1 MDNSLQKKIFLIGP
15 PNSGK
20 TSLFNWLTGF
30 KHKVVNYPGST
41 VLTGQGNLLKKYDYP
56 AKVIDTPGIYS
67 LSPQSEDEY
76 ITRQT
81 LFDHKENFVII
92 LVLDSSK
99 LEAQLPL
106 FFQLKFEGF
115 PLIVALTMPDIS
127 QKHSPLDID
136 IFSQKLKAPVVFLN
150 SLTGEGVFQLIEKTK
165 QLNTKKMTIEK
176 QANWSEKEFNK
187 VSDHCKK
194 IIKESLLKQNS
205 PTENLFHSHKWD
217 RFFLN
222 PKTGFV
228 LFTLIMFA
236 LFSSI
241 FWLATP
247 FMTAV
252 DQSFSFL
259 IDQSKNL
266 FSFSPIL
273 AELIS
278 NGILS
283 SFGAVMVFV
292 PQIFILF
299 IGISL
304 LEDTGYL
311 ARAVALMDG
320 PLSKIGLSGRAF
332 TPFLSGY
339 ACAIPAILLA
349 RNISSVREK
358 FLIYFSTPFMT
369 CSARLP
375 VYALLLSFLFY
386 GQSSWKPGLAL
397 SFIYILSFILGMI
410 AVIILNKVLK
420 QKSKESFLLD
430 LPIYRKPSLK
440 KTINN
445 ALNRTKHYIISAG
458 PAIFLVA
465 LGVWVLSYFPLN
477 PELSPEQRIQ
487 YSYASQLGQLFEPF
501 FQKMGLDWRV
511 GLALITAFAA
521 REVFVSSLILIF
533 TVIKT
538 ADTTLSHSLLKTMQ
552 TAVHPNGDPI
562 FTTASVT
569 ALIVFFMFAL
579 QCLSTTAIV
588 YKESKSLKLAVS
600 QFLVLNILAY
610 IFAVICYQSLNMFL

>member
-1 MDNSLQKKIFLIGP
+1 MNDSSQKKIFLIGP

-30 KHKVVNYPGST
+30 KHKVINYPGST
-41 VLTGQGNLLKKYDYP
+41 VLAGKGNLLKKYDYT
-56 AKVIDTPGIYS
+56 ATIIDTPGIYS
-67 LSPQSEDEY
+67 LSAQSEDER

-81 LFDHKENFVII
+81 LLNEKENCLVI

-99 LEAQLPL
+99 LEAQLPI
-106 FFQLKFEGF
+106 FFQLKSEGF
-115 PLIVALTMPDIS
+115 PLIVALSMSDIS
-127 QKHSPLDID
+127 QKNFPLDIAV
-136 IFSQKLKAPVVFLN
+136 FSQKLKSPVVLLN
-150 SLTGEGVFQLIEKTK
+150 SLTGEGVFQLIAKI
-165 QLNTKKMTIEK
+165 KKLKSKKITLEK
-176 QANWSEKEFNK
+176 QTSWSEKEFNK
-187 VSDHCKK
+187 VSHHCQK
-194 IIKESLLKQNS
+194 IIKESLLKDNIS
-205 PTENLFHSHKWD
+205 TDNLFYSNKWD

-222 PKTGFV
+222 PKTGFI
-228 LFTLIMFA
+228 FFALIMFS

-259 IDQSKNL
+259 IDQSNRFL
-266 FSFSPIL
+266 SFAPIL

-278 NGILS
+278 GGILS
-283 SFGAVMVFV
+283 SFGSVMIFV

-320 PLSKIGLSGRAF
+320 PFSKMGLSGRSF
-332 TPFLSGY
+332 TPFLSAY

-349 RNISSVREK
+349 RNISSVKEK
-358 FLIYFSTPFMT
+358 FLVYFATPFMT

-386 GQSSWKPGLAL
+386 GQSAWKPGLAL

-410 AVIILNKVLK
+410 AVILLNKFLK
-420 QKSKESFLLD
+420 EKEKESFLLD
-430 LPIYRKPSLK
+430 LPIYRRPSVK
-440 KTINN
+440 KILNN
-445 ALNRTKHYIISAG
+445 AFNRTKHYIISAG
-458 PAIFLVA
+458 PTIFLVA
-465 LGVWVLSYFPLN
+465 LGIWSLSYFPLA

-487 YSYASQLGQLFEPF
+487 QSYASQLGQIFEPF

-521 REVFVSSLILIF
+521 REVFVSSLVLIF

-538 ADTTLSHSLLKTMQ
+538 SNETLSNSLLETMQ
-552 TAVHPNGDPI
+552 TAVHSNGTPL

-569 ALIVFFMFAL
+569 ALIVFFMFSL

-588 YKESKSLKLAVS
+588 YKESQSLKLA
-600 QFLVLNILAY
+600 
-610 IFAVICYQSLNMFL
+610 